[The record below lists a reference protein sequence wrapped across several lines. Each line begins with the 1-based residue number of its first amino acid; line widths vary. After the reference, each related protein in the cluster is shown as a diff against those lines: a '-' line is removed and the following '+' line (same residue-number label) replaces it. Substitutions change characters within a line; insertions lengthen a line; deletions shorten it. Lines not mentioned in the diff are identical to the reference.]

1 MLRFPS
7 AKINLGLN
15 IRSKREDGFHELET
29 VLYPIDLCDALEILP
44 SSELNL
50 RVLGEPWT
58 LPPGDHTCV
67 KAWEI
72 LHAMHNIPPVS
83 IYLLKKI
90 PSGAGLGG
98 GSSDG
103 AYTLVM
109 LNELFSLNLST
120 AELERYAL
128 LIGSDA
134 PFFVSSKPVTARG
147 RGEIFESIADRL
159 RNYVVLIV
167 VPSFQIQTAH
177 AYSRVVPSPQQKSVA
192 QIASQPPETWKG
204 RLEND
209 FEATIFQEF
218 PVLAQIKQ
226 ALYTLRAV
234 YASLSGSGS
243 VVYGIFADEPD
254 TSSLK
259 TFGTCLVTRSLNR

>member
-7 AKINLGLN
+7 SKINLGLN
-15 IRSKREDGFHELET
+15 IRYKREDGFHELET

-50 RVLGEPWT
+50 RLLGETWT
-58 LPPGDHTCV
+58 LPPGDNTCV

-72 LHAMHNIPPVS
+72 LHAKHNIAPVS
-83 IYLLKKI
+83 IFLLKKI

-109 LNELFSLNLST
+109 LNELFSLNLSL
-120 AELERYAL
+120 AELEGYAL
-128 LIGSDA
+128 RIGSDA
-134 PFFVSSKPVTARG
+134 PFFISPKPVTARG
-147 RGEIFESIADRL
+147 RGEIFENIADKL
-159 RNYVVLIV
+159 RNYVILVV
-167 VPSFQIQTAH
+167 VPPFQIQTGH
-177 AYSRVVPSPQQKSVA
+177 AYSRVVPSPPQKPVA

-218 PVLAQIKQ
+218 PVLAQIKD
-226 ALYTLRAV
+226 ALYTLGAI

-243 VVYGIFADEPD
+243 VVYGIFLEEPD
-254 TSSLK
+254 TSSLNK
-259 TFGTCLVTRSLNR
+259 FGTCLVTRSLNR